1 MPGPIKRL
9 FEWNQAQRHK
19 DESHIR
25 ADIKALWPW
34 YLPMW
39 IFPVVFASDCFLNG
53 MPKGRMITHGA
64 IPFGLCALIA
74 MIPTSKTPL
83 STKGIRV
90 VYHLIPCSV
99 FLLACIIW
107 AWIHDTY
114 MK

>member
-1 MPGPIKRL
+1 MLANIKR
-9 FEWNQAQRHK
+9 FFAWNQAQRRK
-19 DESHIR
+19 DEASIR

-53 MPKGRMITHGA
+53 MPEERAITHGV
-64 IPFGLCALIA
+64 IPFGVCALIA
-74 MIPTSKTPL
+74 TIPVLKKPVG
-83 STKGIRV
+83 TKGIQV
-90 VYHLIPCSV
+90 VYYLIPLSV